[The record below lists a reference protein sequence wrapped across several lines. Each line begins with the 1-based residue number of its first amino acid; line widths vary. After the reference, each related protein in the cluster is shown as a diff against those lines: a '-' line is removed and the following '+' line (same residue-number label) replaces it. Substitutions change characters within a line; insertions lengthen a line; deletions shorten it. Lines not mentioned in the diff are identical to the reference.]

1 MNAYVWDL
9 THASYIKSALKYS
22 GIVYQ
27 QGDLQWKI
35 GKKKKNIKKTLLG
48 WVSHV
53 RRFFFGGGA
62 WFFLVLTMQEIQQN
76 GNGTHI

>member
-35 GKKKKNIKKTLLG
+35 GKKKKNIKKK
-48 WVSHV
+48 H
-53 RRFFFGGGA
+53 F
-62 WFFLVLTMQEIQQN
+62 
-76 GNGTHI
+76 